1 MEQIETENWFNI
13 FDAIRFIAI
22 FFCMKRSLRKP
33 MNIIND
39 SSIEKFEKNVLKSKQ
54 NLHKYNKI
62 CKIIGTMKDAI
73 IASERS

>member
-22 FFCMKRSLRKP
+22 FLHERSLKKS

-39 SSIEKFEKNVLKSKQ
+39 SSIEKLKKNVLKSKQ